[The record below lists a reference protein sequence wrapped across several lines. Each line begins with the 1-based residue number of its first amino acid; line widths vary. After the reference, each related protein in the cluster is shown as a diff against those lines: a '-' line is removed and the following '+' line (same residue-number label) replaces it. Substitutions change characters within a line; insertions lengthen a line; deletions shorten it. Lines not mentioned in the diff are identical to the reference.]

1 MTRSKQAVGYLL
13 LVFLLGAAMGAGG
26 LYWANSSE
34 LVKAS
39 KKEPKKEKTSTEWWL
54 GEKLDLSPEQRKQ
67 LGAILDE
74 TRENYDSIWE
84 EVGPRFNEA
93 RQDGRKRIRAILNE
107 EQREKFE
114 KLVRHIDM
122 KEKASKQKKGRWKKK

>member
-1 MTRSKQAVGYLL
+1 MTRSKQAVGYLM
-13 LVFLLGAAMGAGG
+13 LVFLLGAALGAGG
-26 LYWANSSE
+26 FYWASSNE

-54 GEKLDLSPEQRKQ
+54 GEKLGLSPEQRKQ

-93 RQDGRKRIRAILNE
+93 RQAGRDKIRAILNE
-107 EQREKFE
+107 EQRKKFE
-114 KLVRHIDM
+114 KHVQHLDK
-122 KEKASKQKKGRWKKK
+122 KEEAEKQKKEKKK

>member
-1 MTRSKQAVGYLL
+1 MTGNKQAVGYIV
-13 LVFLLGAAMGAGG
+13 LVFLLGAALGAGG
-26 LYWANSSE
+26 FYLASSNE

-54 GEKLDLSPEQRKQ
+54 GEELDLSPEQRKQ
-67 LGAILDE
+67 LSAILDE

-84 EVGPRFNEA
+84 EIDPRFDAA
-93 RQDGRKRIRAILNE
+93 RQAGRDKIRAILNE

-114 KLVRHIDM
+114 KLVRHIDK
-122 KEKASKQKKGRWKKK
+122 KEEAKKQKKEKKK